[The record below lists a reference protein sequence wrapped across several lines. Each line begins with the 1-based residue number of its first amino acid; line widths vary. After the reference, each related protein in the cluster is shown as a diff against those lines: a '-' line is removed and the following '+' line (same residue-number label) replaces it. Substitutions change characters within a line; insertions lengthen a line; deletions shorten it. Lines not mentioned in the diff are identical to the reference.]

1 MNKSK
6 YYTLMFIPED
16 NGKSFSLRIHKYI
29 LYTLFL
35 FLLIFS
41 ASLIILLSKSG
52 EIAAKLQL
60 LHSVKTENERL
71 SSDIKNLKQISDKMD
86 KIEIISKY
94 LENLA
99 LFTTISDSN
108 YLKNNEKKANF
119 NFFWK
124 KQDSL
129 HLSSKNVPSSNVST
143 SFDRLVSVPN
153 ILPVEGWIT
162 RHFSLD
168 STSSFHQGVDF
179 AAASGTPIR
188 ATAMGIV
195 EDVIND
201 KYFGLMVII
210 RHDHSFVTRYGHC
223 SQVLVSR
230 NDNVNRGQTIALVG
244 NTGRSTA
251 PHLHYEVIKDGKHIN
266 PSDFLLVPKD

>member
-6 YYTLMFIPED
+6 YLTLMFIPED
-16 NGKSFSLRIHKYI
+16 NGKPYSLRIHKFI
-29 LYTLFL
+29 LYTLIL
-35 FLLIFS
+35 FLLVFFS
-41 ASLIILLSKSG
+41 GLVIVISKSG

-60 LHSVKTENERL
+60 LHSVKSENDRL
-71 SSDIKNLKQISDKMD
+71 SSDIKNYRSILEKME
-86 KIEIISKY
+86 KIEIISQY

-99 LFTTISDSN
+99 TSTNSFSFINNSSSSNKKENLNLFD
-108 YLKNNEKKANF
+108 
-119 NFFWK
+119 K
-124 KQDSL
+124 KQDSIQIANN
-129 HLSSKNVPSSNVST
+129 SSQLNNST

-162 RHFSLD
+162 RHFSSD
-168 STSSFHQGVDF
+168 SNNVFHQGVDF

-195 EDVIND
+195 EDVFSD
-201 KYFGLMVII
+201 KYFGLMVVV

-223 SQVLVSR
+223 SQVLVSK

-266 PSDFLLVPKD
+266 PSDYLLFPKN

>member
-16 NGKSFSLRIHKYI
+16 NGKSFSLRIHK
-29 LYTLFL
+29 LVLHTLL
-35 FLLIFS
+35 VFLLIFF
-41 ASLIILLSKSG
+41 AGLVVILSKSG

-60 LHSVKTENERL
+60 LHSVKSENERL
-71 SSDIKNLKQISDKMD
+71 TADIKNMRLVSEKLE
-86 KIEIISKY
+86 KIEILSQY

-99 LFTTISDSN
+99 ISSEPISN
-108 YLKNNEKKANF
+108 EVLESDRKNNF
-119 NFFWK
+119 NIFGK

-129 HLSSKNVPSSNVST
+129 SYIGKSSSFTVGST
-143 SFDRLVSVPN
+143 SFDRLVSIPN

-162 RHFSLD
+162 QHFSLD
-168 STSSFHQGVDF
+168 SNKLFHQGVDF

-201 KYFGLMVII
+201 RYFGLMVVI

-244 NTGRSTA
+244 STGRSTA
-251 PHLHYEVIKDGKHIN
+251 PHLHYEVIKDGKYIN
-266 PSDFLLVPKD
+266 PSDYLLVPKN

>member
-29 LYTLFL
+29 FYTLFI
-35 FLLIFS
+35 FLLVFS
-41 ASLIILLSKSG
+41 LGLIILVSKSG

-60 LHSVKTENERL
+60 LHSIKSENERL
-71 SSDIKNLKQISDKMD
+71 SSDIKNLRLITEKLD

-99 LFTTISDSN
+99 ITTTASDSN
-108 YLKNNEKKANF
+108 FLKNSDKKSNF
-119 NFFWK
+119 NLFWK

-129 HLSSKNVPSSNVST
+129 QFPSRNVSSSSASA

-168 STSSFHQGVDF
+168 SNSSFHQGVDF

-244 NTGRSTA
+244 STGRSTA
-251 PHLHYEVIKDGKHIN
+251 PHLHYEVLKDGKYIN
-266 PSDFLLVPKD
+266 PSDFLLVPKN

>member
-16 NGKSFSLRIHKYI
+16 NGKSYSLRIHKYI
-29 LYTLFL
+29 IYTITI
-35 FLLIFS
+35 FLLILIS
-41 ASLIILLSKSG
+41 GLIIIFSKSG
-52 EIAAKLQL
+52 EIAAKLQS
-60 LHSVKTENERL
+60 LHSIKSENEKL
-71 SSDIKNLKQISDKMD
+71 LVDIKNLREISDKLE
-86 KIEIISKY
+86 KIEIVSQ
-94 LENLA
+94 
-99 LFTTISDSN
+99 
-108 YLKNNEKKANF
+108 YLKNMAITTDVNASMESENSTKKGNFNIFGKKA
-119 NFFWK
+119 
-124 KQDSL
+124 DST
-129 HLSSKNVPSSNVST
+129 NVSGKSTGYGST

-153 ILPVEGWIT
+153 ISPVEGWIT

-168 STSSFHQGVDF
+168 SSNSFHQGVDF

-201 KYFGLMVII
+201 KYFGLMVVI

-251 PHLHYEVIKDGKHIN
+251 PHLHYEVIKDGKYIN
-266 PSDFLLVPKD
+266 PSDYLLVPKN